1 MAESRDCESA
11 VPGYPRVCGPKGRK
25 LETIV
30 PGQTTSDGA
39 TCPAEASRGVRAEAC
54 APAQRRLTPGQAVQ
68 LVAEYQDGA
77 SMKDL
82 AAKWQLHRTTV
93 AACLRRADVE
103 LRRQGVRDGVTDIG
117 ASECEVA
124 ATVGASLKKESG
136 TMSPSSRSSSWVLS
150 FSRRTI
156 YIKRM
161 GSSLHEH
168 VTVLPSPMKG

>member
-1 MAESRDCESA
+1 
-11 VPGYPRVCGPKGRK
+11 
-25 LETIV
+25 
-30 PGQTTSDGA
+30 
-39 TCPAEASRGVRAEAC
+39 
-54 APAQRRLTPGQAVQ
+54 
-68 LVAEYQDGA
+68 
-77 SMKDL
+77 MKDL

-103 LRRQGVRDGVTDIG
+103 LRRQGVRDGVTDIE
-117 ASECEVA
+117 ASECEAA

-168 VTVLPSPMKG
+168 VTVLPSPIEGLGLFAIDAISQGEQVAQFDDEGAIMTDDEFEKFRQSTNDDFDAIALGNGLHRVSK